1 MVSLRTTLKIPETC
15 GNDLPLKID
24 GAVFSHGT
32 EFRGKYKGYYYQAK
46 VENGALVLNGRRFLS
61 PSAAAFS
68 ITREPA
74 LEGCFFW
81 ECKDSVHESWASM
94 SSLQEKK

>member
-1 MVSLRTTLKIPETC
+1 MVSLRTTLKSPETS
-15 GNDLPLKID
+15 GKGLPLQFD

-46 VENGALVLNGRRFLS
+46 IKNGALVLNGKRFLS

-68 ITREPA
+68 ITREPYFD
-74 LEGCFFW
+74 GWIFW
-81 ECKDSVHESWASM
+81 ECKDSTQESWVSM
-94 SSLQEKK
+94 SSFKEEK